1 MTTRKP
7 CVNVATASYSGKEQS
22 PLHFGLSAEGYEID
36 TIMEGHDHMMW
47 MVKSKNNRKVWVRQM
62 CSRKMMHEEPVI
74 NDSVEEIKKTDD
86 SDEEIKKSDDSD
98 TATHIIVQPTE
109 KEPLSEPMQQPI
121 PIMKATVEEKKIN
134 DYNTFLTY
142 RLQEL
147 KKDKKGS
154 NKEIFS
160 SVVAEWKE
168 LKKNTAN
175 LNKVIADIKSKQLS

>member
-1 MTTRKP
+1 MIIPVIMSTRKP

-47 MVKSKNNRKVWVRQM
+47 MVKTKNNRKVWVRQM
-62 CSRKMMHEEPVI
+62 CSRKMIHEEPVI
-74 NDSVEEIKKTDD
+74 NDSVEEIKENNEPVD
-86 SDEEIKKSDDSD
+86 
-98 TATHIIVQPTE
+98 IIVVPPTE
-109 KEPLSEPMQQPI
+109 IESLPEPIEQVPQQPL

-134 DYNTFLTY
+134 DYNIFLTY